1 MKFYLCKYIPPR
13 ADFLA
18 TMSADETVWM
28 KQHAAYLD
36 DLLAKGLIVAHG
48 PVIDPAGGY
57 GLSLY
62 QVPDDQEITE
72 LTSEDPIVKQGVG
85 HYEHFR
91 MPHLKARG

>member
-1 MKFYLCKYIPPR
+1 MKFYLCKFIPPR

-18 TMSADETVWM
+18 TMSADETTWM
-28 KQHAAYLD
+28 KQHAAYMN

-62 QVPDDQEITE
+62 QLPDDQEIAA
-72 LTSEDPIVKQGVG
+72 LTSEDPIVKNGVG
-85 HYEHFR
+85 RYEHFR
-91 MPHLKARG
+91 MPYLTARG

>member
-1 MKFYLCKYIPPR
+1 MKFYLCKFIPPR

-18 TMSADETVWM
+18 TMSADEGIRM
-28 KQHAAYLD
+28 KQHVAYMN

-72 LTSEDPIVKQGVG
+72 LTSQDPIVKNGLG
-85 HYEHFR
+85 RYEWFE
-91 MPHLKARG
+91 MPHLTMRS